1 MDRLIALFES
11 ILPISD
17 SDKVLIIQN
26 TYKETVEKGEK
37 YCEQGQTCKK
47 MGFVLEG
54 VFKVVRTNANGD
66 DFIQYFTN
74 EGHFAVALES
84 FTNKT
89 PSEEYIEALTKCTLI
104 TLTIGK
110 YELLE
115 KAVPNFPKIISR
127 IKEKA
132 LLEKYLLKS
141 EMFVDDAQTKYN
153 KLVQRQPSIIQRIPQ
168 SQIASFLGITPYT
181 LSRIRRVK

>member
-1 MDRLIALFES
+1 MDRLIELFES

-17 SDKVLIIQN
+17 ADKALIIQN
-26 TYKETVEKGEK
+26 TYIETLEKGEK
-37 YCEQGQTCKK
+37 YCGQGQTCKK

-54 VFKVVRTNANGD
+54 VFKVVRTNAMGD
-66 DFIQYFTN
+66 DFIQYFTS

-104 TLTIGK
+104 TLTISK

-115 KAVPNFPKIISR
+115 KSIPNFPKIISQ

-141 EMFVDDAQTKYN
+141 EMLVDDAQTKYS

-168 SQIASFLGITPYT
+168 SQIASFLGITQHT
-181 LSRIRRVK
+181 LSRIRAKK